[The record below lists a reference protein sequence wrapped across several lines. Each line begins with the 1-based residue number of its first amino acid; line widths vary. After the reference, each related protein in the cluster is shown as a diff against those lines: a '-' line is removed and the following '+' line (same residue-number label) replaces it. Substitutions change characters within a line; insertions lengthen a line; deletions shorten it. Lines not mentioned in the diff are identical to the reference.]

1 MKLLL
6 DANLSWRLTSV
17 LSEHFGD
24 CIHVNKTKL
33 SKPAKD
39 TEIWKYAAENGYTIV
54 TQDSD
59 LLNLFEARGF
69 PPKLILLRTGNIGR
83 KTAESILL
91 HNELAIHELENGNY
105 GLLEIVQNTAGNS
118 WQNSN

>member
-6 DANLSWRLTSV
+6 DANISWRLSAI

-24 CIHVNKTKL
+24 CTHVNKTEL

-59 LLNLFEARGF
+59 FLNLFEARGF
-69 PPKLILLRTGNIGR
+69 PPKVILLRIGNMDR
-83 KTAESILL
+83 RTTENVLLQNKSSIFD
-91 HNELAIHELENGNY
+91 LENGNY
-105 GLLEIVQNTAGNS
+105 GLLEII
-118 WQNSN
+118 